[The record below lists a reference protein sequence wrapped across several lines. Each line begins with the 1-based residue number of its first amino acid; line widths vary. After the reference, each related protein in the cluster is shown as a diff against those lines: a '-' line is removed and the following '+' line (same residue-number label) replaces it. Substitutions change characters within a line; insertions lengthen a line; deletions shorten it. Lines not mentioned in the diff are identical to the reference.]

1 MSTFTTATL
10 AARQGDTV
18 STGHGCD
25 ATTTLAAPSQ
35 STVFVAGKLWCRL
48 EDLTVSHDIED
59 NSIPP
64 DCTSHIADITGS
76 SATVYVVGIK
86 CARVT
91 DGADR
96 GTISASTQGTVF
108 AG

>member
-1 MSTFTTATL
+1 MPL

-25 ATTTLAAPSQ
+25 STTTLAAPSQ

-48 EDLTVSHDIED
+48 GDLTVSHDVP
-59 NSIPP
+59 SGLVCVAHTAP
-64 DCTSHIADITGS
+64 ITGS
-76 SATVYVVGIK
+76 SDTVFVAGIK

-91 DGADR
+91 DGADA